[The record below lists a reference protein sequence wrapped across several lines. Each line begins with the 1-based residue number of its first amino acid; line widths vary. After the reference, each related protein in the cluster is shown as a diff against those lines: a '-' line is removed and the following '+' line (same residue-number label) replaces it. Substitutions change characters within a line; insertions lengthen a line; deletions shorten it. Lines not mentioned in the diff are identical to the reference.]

1 MQQIHP
7 RQLEQVQ
14 ASSHAEEHQ
23 FITHCIFQPSLC
35 ILSILTQIGKADSVD
50 GIRTTT
56 SSVPLS
62 GAPIHTLRFS
72 LDINFIQETEIT
84 KLEQVQASHSEHLF
98 TPCSFH

>member
-14 ASSHAEEHQ
+14 ASSYAEKHQ
-23 FITHCIFQPSLC
+23 FITHCVFYPSLS
-35 ILSILTQIGKADSVD
+35 ILRILTQIGKANSVD

-62 GAPIHTLRFS
+62 EVPIHTLRFS
-72 LDINFIQETEIT
+72 LDINFTKEAEITEI
-84 KLEQVQASHSEHLF
+84 EQLQTSHSEHLF